1 MFAACMSLCKGEFK
15 RRIRALTVTAALALA
30 AAAIVLVAIGFGLSL
45 LYVWLQQLYGTMPAL
60 GIIAGGC
67 AALGLI
73 LFLIAFFRAASR
85 PRPIH
90 READGSE
97 RMIASGEHAI
107 EEAIDAVQHG
117 SREKML
123 AALSLALAS
132 GVVLG
137 RKL

>member
-15 RRIRALTVTAALALA
+15 RRIRTLTVTGALVVTGT
-30 AAAIVLVAIGFGLSL
+30 AIVLVAIGFGLSL

-67 AALGLI
+67 SVLGLT
-73 LFLIAFFRAASR
+73 LFLIAFFRPVSR
-85 PRPIH
+85 PVR
-90 READGSE
+90 REAGVSE
-97 RMIASGEHAI
+97 PMIASGEQAI

-117 SREKML
+117 SRETML
-123 AALSLALAS
+123 ATLSLALAA

>member
-15 RRIRALTVTAALALA
+15 RRIRTLTVTGALVVTGT
-30 AAAIVLVAIGFGLSL
+30 AIVLVAIGFGLSL

-67 AALGLI
+67 GGVALI
-73 LFLIAFFRAASR
+73 LFLIAFFRPVSR
-85 PRPIH
+85 PRPVH
-90 READGSE
+90 REAGGSE
-97 RMIASGEHAI
+97 RMIAGGEQAI
-107 EEAIDAVQHG
+107 EEAIEAVQHG
-117 SREKML
+117 SRETML
-123 AALSLALAS
+123 ATLSLALAA

>member
-1 MFAACMSLCKGEFK
+1 MFAACMSLCKGELK

-30 AAAIVLVAIGFGLSL
+30 ALAIVLVAIGFGLLL

-60 GIIAGGC
+60 AIIAGSCVGL
-67 AALGLI
+67 AAI
-73 LFLIAFFRAASR
+73 LFLIAFFRPASR
-85 PRPIH
+85 PRPVR
-90 READGSE
+90 REAGGSE
-97 RMIASGEHAI
+97 RMIAGGEQAI

-117 SREKML
+117 SRETML
-123 AALSLALAS
+123 ATLSLALVA

>member
-1 MFAACMSLCKGEFK
+1 
-15 RRIRALTVTAALALA
+15 
-30 AAAIVLVAIGFGLSL
+30 
-45 LYVWLQQLYGTMPAL
+45 MPAL

-123 AALSLALAS
+123 AALSLALAA

>member
-1 MFAACMSLCKGEFK
+1 MMFAACMRLCKGDFK
-15 RRIRALTVTAALALA
+15 RRILALSVTVALTLA
-30 AAAIVLVAIGFGLSL
+30 AVAIVLVAIDFGLSL

-67 AALGLI
+67 AALGST
-73 LFLIAFFRAASR
+73 LFLIVFFRRA

-90 READGSE
+90 REAAGSE
-97 RMIASGEHAI
+97 HIIASGEHAI
-107 EEAIDAVQHG
+107 DEAVDAVQHG
-117 SREKML
+117 SRETML
-123 AALSLALAS
+123 AALSLAVVA